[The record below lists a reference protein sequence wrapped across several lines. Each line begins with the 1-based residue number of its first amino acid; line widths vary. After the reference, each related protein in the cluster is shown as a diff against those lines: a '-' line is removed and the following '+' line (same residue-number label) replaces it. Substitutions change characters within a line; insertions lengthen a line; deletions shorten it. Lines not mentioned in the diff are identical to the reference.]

1 MAVREITVIMCTV
14 HTRRCPFKRSSF
26 LCTMWYLFRR
36 CWNCSR
42 GPHRMA
48 VVVLAVVGQIAF
60 PTGTRFVFRIDRHH
74 IVVFVERCHRDGTD
88 QRIHAV
94 HFPVPR
100 LSPTPIVG
108 RPVPLEKKSSGKQRQ
123 HYIRSRELPGIV
135 AVIIGIGNKD

>member
-1 MAVREITVIMCTV
+1 
-14 HTRRCPFKRSSF
+14 
-26 LCTMWYLFRR
+26 
-36 CWNCSR
+36 
-42 GPHRMA
+42 MA

-108 RPVPLEKKSSGKQRQ
+108 RPVPLEKKRFRKSNVS
-123 HYIRSRELPGIV
+123 ITLDRESYLV
-135 AVIIGIGNKD
+135 S